1 MHTQANPLP
10 LPLLRTLERLETLLT
25 LLTQPRHLDTI
36 SRRIKVL
43 VVDLERLHESRKK
56 LGDTRPLNLA
66 VFSGAS
72 TGTGG
77 GITVVSSGGGEGKK
91 VMASGLGSVG
101 GGGGEEG
108 ISPEALSKITALYHL
123 LPRIDPLL
131 PLTPRLLTRLRSL
144 STLHS
149 SAQEFSTTLS
159 TLQEKVISLGES
171 GLEMR
176 GVLERLEGNLAENE
190 KLVQGNLGGLEER
203 IRAVGERLGR
213 LGM

>member
-1 MHTQANPLP
+1 M
-10 LPLLRTLERLETLLT
+10 
-25 LLTQPRHLDTI
+25 
-36 SRRIKVL
+36 
-43 VVDLERLHESRKK
+43 
-56 LGDTRPLNLA
+56 
-66 VFSGAS
+66 FSGAS

-77 GITVVSSGGGEGKK
+77 GITVISSGGGEGKK
-91 VMASGLGSVG
+91 SVMTTGLGSIG
-101 GGGGEEG
+101 GTEEG
-108 ISPEALSKITALYHL
+108 LSPEALSKITALYQL

-159 TLQEKVISLGES
+159 SLQESVTLLGES

-176 GVLERLEGNLAENE
+176 AVLERLEGNLEENE
-190 KLVQGNLGGLEER
+190 KLVKGNLGGLEER